1 MNKSMAAPSTL
12 ERINH
17 CTEEE
22 VRELCEA
29 LYGLGYP
36 RSGHRSAMTALKHCI
51 LRRYQAGEVVIREGA
66 KAREAY
72 VVRSGRLAVMRRAG
86 HQEQAVSEVL
96 PGGIVGEMG
105 LLSGRPRTATVK
117 AAADSELFVIDDR
130 EFDLLLHSHPK
141 FRHEMEGL
149 AHARRLQR

>member
-1 MNKSMAAPSTL
+1 MNRLLAAPQTQ
-12 ERINH
+12 ERSAH

-22 VRELCEA
+22 VQELCEA
-29 LYGLGYP
+29 LYRLGYP
-36 RSGHRSAMTALKHCI
+36 RSSHRSAMTALKHAV
-51 LRRYQAGEVVIREGA
+51 LRRYRAGELVIREGA

-72 VVRSGRLAVMRRAG
+72 VVRAGKLLVVRRDG
-86 HQEQAVSEVL
+86 HRERSVSVVL

-117 AAADSELFVIDDR
+117 AVVDSELFTIDDR

-141 FRHEMEGL
+141 FRHEMEAL
-149 AHARRLQR
+149 AHARRLER